1 MESSLSPTD
10 PPSNAGDRD
19 NAPGGTG
26 AARWSEPEGSGVPPT
41 ESMEPPPAQWP
52 APGTTPTG
60 PGTWPPGPPSR
71 WAIWQR
77 PPKDRIWL
85 HVLLFIATALTTTV
99 VGVDLYGSFLSDFGV
114 RRLIVRS
121 ALPFLFGGL
130 WYSLT
135 ILAILG
141 AHEMGHYL
149 ACRYYRISATLP
161 YFIPFPP
168 LLFVTGTLGAVI
180 RIRQPFRSKRQL
192 FDVGVAGPF
201 AGFLVALPA
210 LFVGLSLSNVA
221 RVPPNFV
228 GYDLGEPLL
237 YQFASRLIFGPIPDG
252 YSVNLHPMA
261 FAAWL
266 GLLVTMLNLLPFWQL
281 DGGHVSYA
289 VFGRRSRVVSL
300 GTAAITILLT
310 FVSLSWS
317 LWALLM
323 LVILV
328 VVGPSH
334 PPIVDEHV
342 ALDRSRR
349 WLAAAALA
357 VFIICFMPAPI
368 QPLDL
373 LHR

>member
-1 MESSLSPTD
+1 MPL
-10 PPSNAGDRD
+10 A
-19 NAPGGTG
+19 
-26 AARWSEPEGSGVPPT
+26 
-41 ESMEPPPAQWP
+41 ESMEPSS
-52 APGTTPTG
+52 G
-60 PGTWPPGPPSR
+60 PGSGSTTGESSTWPPGPGRQWPAWPR
-71 WAIWQR
+71 R
-77 PPKDRIWL
+77 PKNRIWV
-85 HVLLFIATALTTTV
+85 HVLLFVATALTTSY
-99 VGVDLYGSFLSDFGV
+99 VGVDLYGSFLTDFGA
-114 RRLIVRS
+114 RRVIVRS
-121 ALPFLFGGL
+121 ALPLLFGGL

-168 LLFVTGTLGAVI
+168 VLFVTGTLGAVI

-237 YQFASRLIFGPIPDG
+237 YQFASRLIFGPVPDG

-289 VFGRRSRVVSL
+289 VFGRWSRIVSL
-300 GTAAITILLT
+300 GTAAITIVLT

-323 LVILV
+323 VVILV
-328 VVGPSH
+328 TVGPSH
-334 PPIVDEHV
+334 PPIVDEDV
-342 ALDRSRR
+342 ALDPRRR
-349 WLAAAALA
+349 WLAVAALA
-357 VFIICFMPAPI
+357 IFAICFMPAPI

>member
-1 MESSLSPTD
+1 M
-10 PPSNAGDRD
+10 PPA
-19 NAPGGTG
+19 
-26 AARWSEPEGSGVPPT
+26 
-41 ESMEPPPAQWP
+41 ESMEPSPDPWSR
-52 APGTTPTG
+52 PGTTPG
-60 PGTWPPGPPSR
+60 EPGTWPPSPGHTWTAWPR
-71 WAIWQR
+71 R
-77 PPKDRIWL
+77 PKDRIWL
-85 HVLLFIATALTTTV
+85 HVLLLVATALTTTI
-99 VGVDLYGSFLSDFGV
+99 VGADQYYSFLTDFGA
-114 RRLIVRS
+114 RRVIVRS
-121 ALPFLFGGL
+121 ALPFLLGGL

-149 ACRYYRISATLP
+149 ACRYYRISASLP

-180 RIRQPFRSKRQL
+180 RIRQPFGSKRQL

-221 RVPPNFV
+221 RVPSNFV
-228 GYDLGEPLL
+228 GFDLGEPLL
-237 YQFASRLIFGPIPDG
+237 YQFASRLLRGPIPDG

-289 VFGRRSRVVSL
+289 VFGRRSRIVSL
-300 GTAAITILLT
+300 ATAAITIVLT

-323 LVILV
+323 VVILV

-334 PPIVDEHV
+334 PPIADEDA
-342 ALDRSRR
+342 ALDPSRR
-349 WLAAAALA
+349 WLAVAALA
-357 VFIICFMPAPI
+357 VFVVCFMPAPI

>member
-1 MESSLSPTD
+1 M
-10 PPSNAGDRD
+10 PPG
-19 NAPGGTG
+19 
-26 AARWSEPEGSGVPPT
+26 
-41 ESMEPPPAQWP
+41 ESMEPPPGQWP
-52 APGTTPTG
+52 APGTTPDE
-60 PGTWPPGPPSR
+60 PGTWQPGSGR
-71 WAIWQR
+71 GWRVR
-77 PPKDRIWL
+77 PRLPRDRIWL
-85 HVLLFIATALTTTV
+85 HVLLLVATALTTTI
-99 VGVDLYGSFLSDFGV
+99 VGADLYYSFLSDFGV
-114 RRLIVRS
+114 RRVIVRT
-121 ALPFLFGGL
+121 ALPFLLGGL

-149 ACRYYRISATLP
+149 ACRYYGIRASLP

-168 LLFVTGTLGAVI
+168 VLFATGTLGAVI
-180 RIRQPFRSKRQL
+180 RLRQPFRSKRQL

-210 LFVGLSLSNVA
+210 LFVGLGLSSVA
-221 RVPPNFV
+221 RVPSNFV

-237 YQFASRLIFGPIPDG
+237 YQLASRLVFGPVPDG

-289 VFGRRSRVVSL
+289 VFGRRSRIVSL
-300 GTAAITILLT
+300 GTAAITIVLT

-323 LVILV
+323 VVILV
-328 VVGPSH
+328 IVGPNH
-334 PPIVDEHV
+334 PPIADEEV
-342 ALDRSRR
+342 SLDPSRR
-349 WLAAAALA
+349 WLALAALA
-357 VFIICFMPAPI
+357 VFIVCFMPAPI